1 VGMPLWLTGGPGGE
15 DAAMQHGYTNSTT
28 RDGGLVRKTYQGPD
42 ALHRAKSERLALR
55 LLAGRIPVPV
65 VVDGGDTTSLTMQ
78 FVEGEHGQELIDAG
92 KAEHVLRA
100 CGGVLARLHAID
112 VSTVYP
118 GTHAKGLVIRHGD
131 FGPNNVLL
139 SSETLEITAVLDW
152 EFSGPGQAIEDLA
165 WCEWIVRMH
174 HPDVV
179 AAVGVLYD
187 AYGWEPTWS
196 QRHETMI
203 ARCLWLQDFSRR
215 WDPAGAGVR
224 QWRDRVAVTAG
235 WTNDQ

>member
-1 VGMPLWLTGGPGGE
+1 MLPCS
-15 DAAMQHGYTNSTT
+15 GYTNSTT

-152 EFSGPGQAIEDLA
+152 EFSGPGRAIED
-165 WCEWIVRMH
+165 
-174 HPDVV
+174 P
-179 AAVGVLYD
+179 
-187 AYGWEPTWS
+187 P
-196 QRHETMI
+196 
-203 ARCLWLQDFSRR
+203 
-215 WDPAGAGVR
+215 GASGSSACTIR
-224 QWRDRVAVTAG
+224 TSSPPSASCTTRTAG
-235 WTNDQ
+235 NPRGPSGTRR

>member
-1 VGMPLWLTGGPGGE
+1 
-15 DAAMQHGYTNSTT
+15 MQHGYTNSTT

-118 GTHAKGLVIRHGD
+118 GTYAKGLVIRHGD

-165 WCEWIVRMH
+165 WCEWIVRMTIRTSS
-174 HPDVV
+174 PPS
-179 AAVGVLYD
+179 ASFTTRTAGN
-187 AYGWEPTWS
+187 PWS

>member
-1 VGMPLWLTGGPGGE
+1 MLPCS
-15 DAAMQHGYTNSTT
+15 GYTNSTT

-165 WCEWIVRMH
+165 WC
-174 HPDVV
+174 
-179 AAVGVLYD
+179 
-187 AYGWEPTWS
+187 
-196 QRHETMI
+196 
-203 ARCLWLQDFSRR
+203 
-215 WDPAGAGVR
+215 
-224 QWRDRVAVTAG
+224 
-235 WTNDQ
+235 